1 MKKFL
6 FEKDDIK
13 KSAAAVIILLAVA
26 FRLVLSYLQYV
37 TVYPPL
43 APLDDDLMF
52 KAAQSIVSGNWLG
65 DYGFLT
71 ISKHM
76 FFALWLAFLHV
87 LKVPYLVGNMALWA
101 VACGVATAA
110 FAPVIKKRWAALVL
124 FLFLLYNP
132 AASAQYATRIYRDA
146 IFPSLCLM
154 LFSAVAAVGL
164 RSRLPVKKW
173 RRWAALYGA
182 SYGCIYLRREDG
194 IWVLPFAL
202 VALVVTAGLL
212 VSRQGVRTAAVKTA
226 AMLAPALISAA
237 IIGGYCYMNW
247 QYYGRF
253 IVSDFTSREFKSAYG
268 ALTSLEQDNWHPMV
282 AVPEDVRQDVYR
294 EVEMFAPVEQALEEP
309 LLVNG
314 YKNEA
319 IGDFTSGAFYWA
331 LRQALASLGVYDSPQ
346 KARDYYTQLTQQIQQ
361 AVDSGR
367 LKTENG
373 STKLR
378 KSTTPPIKARYV
390 PRVMAETL
398 TGFKVCMLFEQCD
411 PLAERAVGRPDEI
424 QPVEQFVHQNGATA
438 LIPYTDIPYLSP
450 VRNIAHKFLRAV
462 NVIYKIFIPI
472 AFVSSVLWQIKRL
485 RQALTDRK
493 FALDDML
500 NIILLGFIGMALLRC
515 AMIAFMEVSSFGIGT
530 YVMYLSTVHPLLI
543 VYSVLGM
550 AKNFEY

>member
-26 FRLVLSYLQYV
+26 FRLVLSYRQYV
-37 TVYPPL
+37 TIYPPL

-52 KAAQSIVSGNWLG
+52 RAAQSIVSGNWLG
-65 DYGFLT
+65 EYGYLT

-87 LKVPYLVGNMALWA
+87 VKVPYLVGNMALWA
-101 VACGVATAA
+101 AACGVAAAA
-110 FAPVIKKRWAALVL
+110 FAPVLKRRWASLVL

-132 AASAQYATRIYRDA
+132 AASARYATRIYRDA
-146 IFPSLCLM
+146 IFPALCLM
-154 LFSAVAAVGL
+154 FFSAVAAVGL

-173 RRWAALYGA
+173 RRWAVLYGA

-194 IWVLPFAL
+194 IWVLPFGA
-202 VALVVTAGLL
+202 VALVITAGLL

-226 AMLAPALISAA
+226 AMLAPAAIGAL

-294 EVEMFAPVEQALEEP
+294 AVEMFAPVEQALEEP

-319 IGDFTSGAFYWA
+319 IGDFPSGAFYWA
-331 LRQALASLGVYDSPQ
+331 LRQALSSLGVYDSPQ
-346 KARDYYTQLTQQIQQ
+346 KAQDYYTQLTRQIQQ

-367 LKTENG
+367 LKTQNG

-390 PRVMAETL
+390 PRVLEETL
-398 TGFKVCMLFEQCD
+398 AGFKVCMFFEQCD
-411 PLAERAVGRPDEI
+411 PLAERAVGRTDEI

-438 LIPYTDIPYLSP
+438 LIPYTEIPYLSP
-450 VRNIAHKFLRAV
+450 VRSVGHTFLRAV
-462 NVIYKIFIPI
+462 NIIYKIFIPI
-472 AFVSSVLWQIKRL
+472 AFVSSVMWQIKRL
-485 RQALTDRK
+485 RQAPADKK
-493 FALDDML
+493 FTSEDML

-543 VYSVLGM
+543 AYSVLGLV
-550 AKNFEY
+550 KNFEY